1 MGVEQLERI
10 YLIYLIIESLL
21 IYCYLK
27 LIKNNETDHLI
38 NTDSIA
44 ISKYKGIGKIIR
56 FHDSVSIR
64 VVFGRIFLYISY
76 IIYIFFSVFKEVN
89 PLTSAHDAFYYKDRF
104 EKINE
109 CSSWFTFLFRE
120 DHEFEIG
127 FESLYF
133 ICKKISVDY
142 HFFLWILFTCI
153 FFLYIRFLKNI
164 YTKTNSLLPIAA
176 VFLLL
181 ISQFN
186 TMRMTLSIGI
196 ALQMILIIQKQKW
209 KTAAFLA
216 VLAISCH
223 ITAIILIPIII
234 VNYMVVKIE
243 NYVVV
248 NRFKI
253 NFTKLKL
260 IIIAGMVLAVALIPI
275 MNILLSGSSKEE
287 YVGSSGSLAYGN
299 YTIVFVI
306 TVLAV
311 YRYKSFCRLSD
322 VNKTFIV
329 TLPICLCCI
338 PLQYSVQMIYRMI
351 LFFNP
356 LILGSIPSI
365 LKTYSKKNNVI
376 DLGVTLFM
384 YFYVLVRI
392 YSFFTEELK
401 YVGIYSNTLLPWLK

>member
-1 MGVEQLERI
+1 
-10 YLIYLIIESLL
+10 
-21 IYCYLK
+21 
-27 LIKNNETDHLI
+27 
-38 NTDSIA
+38 
-44 ISKYKGIGKIIR
+44 
-56 FHDSVSIR
+56 
-64 VVFGRIFLYISY
+64 
-76 IIYIFFSVFKEVN
+76 
-89 PLTSAHDAFYYKDRF
+89 
-104 EKINE
+104 
-109 CSSWFTFLFRE
+109 
-120 DHEFEIG
+120 
-127 FESLYF
+127 
-133 ICKKISVDY
+133 
-142 HFFLWILFTCI
+142 
-153 FFLYIRFLKNI
+153 LKNI